1 MVAPGM
7 LRMASGLLL
16 ALAAAA
22 CSDSS
27 RPDRSGIGGGS
38 GEFAGASGDAGTGL
52 GGQGGAMPSALSV
65 ERAIAEYRT
74 WQQRTAQPVAIS
86 AEIFS
91 LCRLPTLPEQQF
103 ASSEHGQ
110 SRALLDWL
118 TPGAVTGFAAS
129 GATPFPVGAAIV
141 KEKLVASA
149 SGYTLAALGVMIKR
163 QPGFDT
169 PHADWEFAY
178 WEQAPGLL
186 GGAPEAEYCGGCHAG
201 ARASD
206 FVFLDE
212 SWRTP

>member
-1 MVAPGM
+1 
-7 LRMASGLLL
+7 MASRLLL
-16 ALAAAA
+16 ALVTAA
-22 CSDSS
+22 CSASS
-27 RPDRSGIGGGS
+27 GPDPSGAGGGT
-38 GEFAGASGDAGTGL
+38 GEFAGASGDAGAGL
-52 GGQGGAMPSALSV
+52 GGQGGASASGLSV
-65 ERAIAEYRT
+65 ERAIADYRT

-86 AEIFS
+86 AQIFS

-110 SRALLDWL
+110 DRALLDWL
-118 TPGAVTGFAAS
+118 NPGAGTGFAAN

-141 KEKLVASA
+141 KEKLVPSA

-163 QPGFDT
+163 QPGFDS

-178 WEQAPGLL
+178 WEEAPGLL
-186 GGAPEAEYCGGCHAG
+186 QGGPEAEYCGGCHAG

-206 FVFLDE
+206 LVFLDE

>member
-1 MVAPGM
+1 MVAPGT
-7 LRMASGLLL
+7 LQMASGLLL
-16 ALAAAA
+16 LALATAA
-22 CSDSS
+22 CSGGSS
-27 RPDRSGIGGGS
+27 PDRSGLGGAS
-38 GEFAGASGDAGTGL
+38 GEFAGASGDAGV
-52 GGQGGAMPSALSV
+52 GGQGGAMTSALSV

-74 WQQRTAQPVAIS
+74 WQQRTAQPLAIS

-103 ASSEHGQ
+103 AASEHGQ
-110 SRALLDWL
+110 NRALLDWL
-118 TPGAVTGFAAS
+118 TPGAVAGFAAN

-141 KEKLVASA
+141 KEKLVSSS

-186 GGAPEAEYCGGCHAG
+186 QGAPEAEYCGGCHAG
-201 ARASD
+201 ARATD

-212 SWRTP
+212 SWRMP